1 MRLAFLSHTA
11 MGGPFVVGSHQLAA
25 SLAASGHRVQHVSA
39 PLTPA
44 HVIRLRDSFVRA
56 RALRWARG
64 GTDIRGVLDV
74 VPLTLLPWALA
85 RGWAPLRSGYSRC
98 MLAGPTRSARTLHLD
113 DADALI
119 IDEPRM
125 LGLARRKSQR
135 PSQRPMI
142 YRATDLYALMRHDRS
157 ILHAEETL
165 CREADAVVA
174 TSEEIAAHLRRLSAR
189 TVHVIGNGVEFAH
202 FARAREPGAQRLFD
216 LPGTRIQRAIYVGSF
231 DVRLSCEAILAAARA
246 LPEKRFVLA
255 GPGSERVAQRLACA
269 NVIAL
274 GPVSY
279 PALPQ
284 LLREC
289 SVGLLPLSSDAANA
303 GRSPMK
309 LFEYAAAGLA
319 IAATPGLVMPS
330 RRMASLCRARTDDE
344 FPAKVAEAFARATDG
359 EAISQAAEVAR
370 GQDWSAKADALLG
383 LIRGAGAETVPSWN

>member
-39 PLTPA
+39 PITPA
-44 HVIRLRDSFVRA
+44 HLIRLRDSFVRA
-56 RALRWARG
+56 RAMRWARG
-64 GTDIRGVLDV
+64 GADIRGVADV

-85 RGWAPLRSGYSRC
+85 RAWAPLRSGYSRY
-98 MLAGPTRSARTLHLD
+98 MLAGPTRSASRLRLD
-113 DADALI
+113 DSDALI

-125 LGLARRKSQR
+125 LGLARRKA
-135 PSQRPMI
+135 QRPMI
-142 YRATDLYALMRHDRS
+142 YRATDLYAVMRHDRS

-174 TSEEIAAHLRRLSAR
+174 TSDEIAVHLRRLSAR

-202 FARAREPGAQRLFD
+202 FASAREPGGHRSFD
-216 LPGTRIQRAIYVGSF
+216 LPGTRAQRAVYVGSF
-231 DVRLSCEAILAAARA
+231 DARFSCEAIIAAALA

-255 GPGSERVAQRLACA
+255 GPGSERVAQRLGCA
-269 NVIAL
+269 NVLAL
-274 GPVSY
+274 GPVRY

-319 IAATPGLVMPS
+319 IAATPALVAPS
-330 RRMASLCRARTDDE
+330 GRLASLCRARVDE
-344 FPAKVAEAFARATDG
+344 DFPANVAEAFARATDG
-359 EAISQAAEVAR
+359 EAISQAAEIAR
-370 GQDWSAKADALLG
+370 GQDWSAKADALLS
-383 LIRGAGAETVPSWN
+383 LIRPSSSWN